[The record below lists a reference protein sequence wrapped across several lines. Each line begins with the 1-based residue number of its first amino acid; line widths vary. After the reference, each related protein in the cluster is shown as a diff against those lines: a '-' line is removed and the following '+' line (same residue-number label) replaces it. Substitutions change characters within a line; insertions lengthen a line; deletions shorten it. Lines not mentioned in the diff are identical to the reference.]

1 VIVVG
6 VWFGLWPRFWFASLF
21 SPDGDTQI
29 WGFACRLFCSCA
41 SFFVVLSDLP
51 LSHSLKF

>member
-1 VIVVG
+1 MG
-6 VWFGLWPRFWFASLF
+6 VWFGLWPCFLF
-21 SPDGDTQI
+21 CLAVSPDGDYANLAG
-29 WGFACRLFCSCA
+29 GFACRLFCSCA